1 MSCWWRDGTN
11 GGGHEVE
18 EGGKGA
24 MEGERASSSAMGM
37 DEGGGARQGV

>member
-1 MSCWWRDGTN
+1 MDRTN

-18 EGGKGA
+18 EGGKGVV
-24 MEGERASSSAMGM
+24 EGEGASSSEMGM